1 MTVSPEPAVAVADRR
16 ATVAFVAVVL
26 LSLVVLF
33 SPRAPSEHS
42 VPDLDKVVHAGL
54 FLLLAA
60 TTWWRFGGAR
70 AGLVAVI
77 AYGGASEI
85 IQWLALANRDG
96 DVRDFCADAAG
107 AVLGWVV
114 ARNLAARR
122 RRSP

>member
-1 MTVSPEPAVAVADRR
+1 VSVPPEPAVAVADRR

-33 SPRAPSEHS
+33 SPRAPSEHAI
-42 VPDLDKVVHAGL
+42 PDLDKVVHAGL

-60 TTWWRFGGAR
+60 TTWWRFAGAR

-77 AYGGASEI
+77 AYGGLSEVV
-85 IQWLALANRDG
+85 QWIGLANRDG

-107 AVLGWVV
+107 ALLGWT
-114 ARNLAARR
+114 LARR
-122 RRSP
+122 VRARRGR